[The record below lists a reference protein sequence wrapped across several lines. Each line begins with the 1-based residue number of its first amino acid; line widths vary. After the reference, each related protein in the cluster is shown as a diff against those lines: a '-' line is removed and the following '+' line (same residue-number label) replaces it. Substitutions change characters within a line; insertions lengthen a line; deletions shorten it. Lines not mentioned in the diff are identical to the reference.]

1 MKVFGK
7 KLYVNRLFDDFLINF
22 LDGLE
27 KKIEKKKLL
36 KDHKNKDIGEP
47 GKEKD
52 DLKKKI
58 KDKQNKEASE
68 CLTKIESNLVDLS
81 DLK

>member
-1 MKVFGK
+1 LNISK
-7 KLYVNRLFDDFLINF
+7 NF
-22 LDGLE
+22 LVGLE
-27 KKIEKKKLL
+27 KKIEKKKLAKL
-36 KDHKNKDIGEP
+36 KETGEA

-52 DLKKKI
+52 DMKKKI